1 VGIARVF
8 AKQAGFVARSSV
20 CRGFINSMI
29 FKGYIYFTSLASNL
43 LYGGGGK
50 YVVSGSSQFSRRS
63 TL

>member
-1 VGIARVF
+1 VGITRVF
-8 AKQAGFVARSSV
+8 AGQASFVARSSIW
-20 CRGFINSMI
+20 RGFGNQMI
-29 FKGYIYFTSLASNL
+29 FKDYIFFMPLASNL